1 MDDLD
6 PYDSRDLEEYF
17 TVRGKT
23 PQVLRCLAGKPSDE
37 DLDLFIRKFKAAELA
52 AKSA

>member
-6 PYDSRDLEEYF
+6 PYDSRDIEEYF
-17 TVRGKT
+17 TLRGKA
-23 PQVLRCLAGKPSDE
+23 PQVLRCLGGNPSDQ